1 MEQEIRTIESGRKF
15 ILLLLCYYAIPVIQS
30 ALAVVN
36 GIPGVSYHWQR
47 ILNANADVIKVV
59 FCLCTVLVLIM
70 LIMIKEYNIDKR
82 YKTGLLLMMANPI
95 WATLKAFSPDTLST
109 GLPYQLAGI
118 SATIITI
125 VGVFIFIN
133 ASPVDRKVNIFVKCS
148 PFIPSILYFLIG
160 FLLVKVPMQYYNL
173 TSSAGL
179 FAIHLAVF
187 ITFFTLCRQRS
198 Y

>member
-1 MEQEIRTIESGRKF
+1 MEQEIRTIEAGRKF

-82 YKTGLLLMMANPI
+82 YKSGLLLMMANPI
-95 WATLKAFSPDTLST
+95 WATLKAFSPDTLLT
-109 GLPYQLAGI
+109 TKNILPYCY
-118 SATIITI
+118 SE
-125 VGVFIFIN
+125 N
-133 ASPVDRKVNIFVKCS
+133 SKKCS
-148 PFIPSILYFLIG
+148 VLPLLINILYFHTFSESLYS
-160 FLLVKVPMQYYNL
+160 LL
-173 TSSAGL
+173 
-179 FAIHLAVF
+179 F
-187 ITFFTLCRQRS
+187 ITRLIRLF
-198 Y
+198 